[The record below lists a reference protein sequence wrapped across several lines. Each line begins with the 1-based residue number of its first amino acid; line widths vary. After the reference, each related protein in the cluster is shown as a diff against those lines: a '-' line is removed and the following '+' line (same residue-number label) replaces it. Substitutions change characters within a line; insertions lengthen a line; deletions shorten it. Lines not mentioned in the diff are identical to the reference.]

1 MDFLNP
7 DLLTLIICGAALVVA
22 IKMM

>member
-1 MDFLNP
+1 MDFINP